1 MSVESMFIIAAV
13 VILLL
18 IGMGIAGYLLIK
30 KTNAERNNMEYNNMG
45 NYGNPYNFK
54 YLKN

>member
-1 MSVESMFIIAAV
+1 V

-30 KTNAERNNMEYNNMG
+30 KTNAERNNMRNN
-45 NYGNPYNFK
+45 NYGNAYNFK